1 MQATGEFDRVI
12 RRPEAVTVADRVSV
26 GWPTTVSLATSARH
40 RPTVVT
46 TTAAAA
52 DYYYYYASDD
62 DKLRGNQVWS
72 VIVLIRLLNAF
83 NAYYLQ

>member
-1 MQATGEFDRVI
+1 LQATGEFDRVI

-40 RPTVVT
+40 RPNVVTT

-52 DYYYYYASDD
+52 DYYYASDD
-62 DKLRGNQVWS
+62 DELRGNQV
-72 VIVLIRLLNAF
+72 
-83 NAYYLQ
+83 